1 VAGSPANPAITQ
13 RCNSFVGINLLLSY
27 NMPVSV
33 VIYEDN
39 ELLRRSIELL
49 LKTNNE
55 FTIAG
60 SFADCNKV
68 KQQMNEL
75 HPQLVIMDIDMP
87 GMPGTEGVALIKEIN
102 PGILVVMHTVFEDDS
117 KLFEALCAGANG
129 YLLKKTS
136 PEKFIE
142 YLYEVLE
149 GGAPMSP
156 GIARKVMNVF
166 SQKNK
171 TTPQFN
177 ISLREIDLLNLLAKG
192 YSYKQIAVSLAISIN
207 TVRKHCQNIYNKLHV
222 NCGTEAVVKALKYRI
237 MDL

>member
-1 VAGSPANPAITQ
+1 
-13 RCNSFVGINLLLSY
+13 
-27 NMPVSV
+27 MPSTV

-39 ELLRRSIELL
+39 ESLRRSIELL
-49 LKTNNE
+49 LQTDNQ
-55 FTIAG
+55 FSIVG

-87 GMPGTEGVALIKEIN
+87 GMSGTEGVALIKDN
-102 PGILVVMHTVFEDDS
+102 DPAILVVMHTVFEDDG

-142 YLYEVLE
+142 YLYEVLD

-156 GIARKVMNVF
+156 GIAKKVINAF
-166 SQKNK
+166 SHKNK
-171 TTPQFN
+171 TATQFN
-177 ISLREIDLLNLLAKG
+177 ISNREIDILNHLAKG
-192 YSYKQIAVSLAISIN
+192 YSYKQIAAALNISIN
-207 TVRKHCQNIYNKLHV
+207 TVRKHCQNIYDKLHV
-222 NCGTEAVVKALKYRI
+222 NCGTEAVVKALRYRI
-237 MDL
+237 MDV

>member
-1 VAGSPANPAITQ
+1 MPA
-13 RCNSFVGINLLLSY
+13 
-27 NMPVSV
+27 SV

-39 ELLRRSIELL
+39 ESLRRSIELL
-49 LKTNNE
+49 LRTGND
-55 FTIAG
+55 FDIVG
-60 SFADCNKV
+60 SFADCNNV
-68 KQQMNEL
+68 KHQMNEL

-102 PGILVVMHTVFEDDS
+102 PAILVVMHTVFEDDA

-129 YLLKKTS
+129 YILKKTS

-142 YLYEVLE
+142 YLHEVLE

-177 ISLREIDLLNLLAKG
+177 ISSREIDILNHLAKG
-192 YSYKQIAVSLAISIN
+192 YSYKQIAAALSISMN
-207 TVRKHCQNIYNKLHV
+207 TVRKHCQNIYDKLHV
-222 NCGTEAVVKALKYRI
+222 SCGTEAVVKALKYRI